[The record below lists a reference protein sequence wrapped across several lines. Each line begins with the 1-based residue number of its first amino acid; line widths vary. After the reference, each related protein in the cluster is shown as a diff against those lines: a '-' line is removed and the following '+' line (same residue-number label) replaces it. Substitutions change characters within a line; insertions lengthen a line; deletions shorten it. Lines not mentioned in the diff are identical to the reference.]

1 MSEFSEAIYNRY
13 LVHLNSVKKVESV
26 LINIKSSEPE
36 IVNNNESKPRNV
48 KDVLDKEQV
57 QKQKQGS
64 KDVKDELDKEQVQK
78 QKQVSNDVKDV
89 LDKEQAQKQKQ
100 GEAFTKLGPA
110 PYAGSILDDPE
121 LLWTDDIWNE
131 EREKEAQSKLSLQGN
146 VVSDY
151 WKTQYETKAGSFWHK
166 FYKRNA
172 DHFYKDRHYLHV
184 VFPELMTNSSC
195 SRDSTEPLYLLEIG
209 CGVGNAVLPLIE
221 LNPNLHVIAMDFA
234 NSAIEILNKH
244 PFTHSCVDHLPSRC
258 LDTSQLT
265 ATYNLINTD
274 NNIVSAVNQ
283 RVRTAVRCIVKDFL
297 PVPAVSMDLALC
309 MFVLSAIAPSEQLGA
324 LQKIADILK
333 PGGKLLVR
341 DYGR

>member
-1 MSEFSEAIYNRY
+1 MSYRPLIQPIHFTSGHEAKVIIVLCINTIEMSEFSEAIYNRY
-13 LVHLNSVKKVESV
+13 LVHLNSVKSVESV
-26 LINIKSSEPE
+26 SINIKSSETE
-36 IVNNNESKPRNV
+36 IVNKNDSKPSC
-48 KDVLDKEQV
+48 LDN
-57 QKQKQGS
+57 S
-64 KDVKDELDKEQVQK
+64 KDVKDVVDKEQVH
-78 QKQVSNDVKDV
+78 
-89 LDKEQAQKQKQ
+89 KQ
-100 GEAFTKLGPA
+100 GEEFTSQGPA
-110 PYAGSILDDPE
+110 PYAGSILDNPE

-195 SRDSTEPLYLLEIG
+195 DRDSTEPLYLLEIG

-265 ATYNLINTD
+265 ATYNLNNTD